1 MQSCRVALSLGMEH
15 LPGEGSEGLGK
26 VKGWW
31 DLEGEKGSPTA
42 ACVSTRIS
50 ARRLIVI

>member
-1 MQSCRVALSLGMEH
+1 MSSGMEH
-15 LPGEGSEGLGK
+15 LPGEGSKGPGK

-31 DLEGEKGSPTA
+31 DSEGEKVCPTA